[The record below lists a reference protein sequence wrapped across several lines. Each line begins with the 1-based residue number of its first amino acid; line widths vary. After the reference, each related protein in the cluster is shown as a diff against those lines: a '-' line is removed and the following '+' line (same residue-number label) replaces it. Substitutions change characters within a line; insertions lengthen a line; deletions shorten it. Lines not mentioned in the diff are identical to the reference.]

1 MRDYWSCSDFADKIR
16 GTAKPEW
23 GTGTEWDYWK
33 IHAKQTHPIRY
44 WVVETAFDAV
54 QDFIW
59 WPIDTLYDI
68 KYYCINRWVTKTHQL
83 TASKKDL
90 KPGEWCDVGGRFL
103 PCLFNEL
110 VDFVEVELA
119 GSKLMWMDAEEF
131 KKQKAPFWARG
142 PFKTRTWRSREL
154 GMEYLAWASDLTY
167 DNHWGVGEDHANY
180 GKLTTQALNAR
191 EIKELYLWWTEVYPT
206 RPDPY
211 DESGF
216 AAYLKAREEANG
228 GKMNWGCDEKTE
240 EERQELKA
248 VLDESTRIEQLY
260 ESEDTA
266 MMIRL
271 IKVRDGLWT

>member
-16 GTAKPEW
+16 GTAKPEC
-23 GTGTEWDYWK
+23 GTGTEWDYWE

-44 WVVETAFDAV
+44 WIVETAFDAV

-59 WPIDTLYDI
+59 WPVDTLYDI

-83 TASKKDL
+83 TASKKDI

-119 GSKLMWMDAEEF
+119 GSKLMWMDEEEF

-167 DNHWGVGEDHANY
+167 DNHWGVNEDHANY
-180 GKLTTQALNAR
+180 GELTTQALNAR

-216 AAYLKAREEANG
+216 AAYHEARAEANG
-228 GKMNWGCDEKTE
+228 GKYNWDCDEKNE

-271 IKVRDGLWT
+271 IKARDGLWT

>member
-1 MRDYWSCSDFADKIR
+1 MKDYWSCSKLADAIR
-16 GTAKPEW
+16 GTAKPAW
-23 GTGTEWDYWK
+23 GTVDEWDYWE
-33 IHAKQTHPIRY
+33 IHAKQTHPFRY
-44 WVVETAFDAV
+44 WFVETALDNI

-59 WPIDTLYDI
+59 WPVDTLYDI

-90 KPGEWCDVGGRFL
+90 KRGEWCDVGYRFL

-110 VDFVEVELA
+110 VDFVEIELA
-119 GSKLMWMDAEEF
+119 GSKLMWMDKEDR
-131 KKQKAPFWARG
+131 KKYNPPFWATG
-142 PFKTRTWRSREL
+142 LFKTRTWRSREL
-154 GMEYLAWASDLTY
+154 GMEYLAWASNLTY
-167 DNHWGVGEDHANY
+167 DTDWGVGKDHANY
-180 GKLTTQALNAR
+180 GELTPQALNAR
-191 EIKELYLWWTEVYPT
+191 EIKALYLWWTEVYPT

-211 DESGF
+211 DASGF
-216 AAYLKAREEANG
+216 AEYLKKREEANG
-228 GKMNWGCDEKTE
+228 GKYNWGCGEKTE